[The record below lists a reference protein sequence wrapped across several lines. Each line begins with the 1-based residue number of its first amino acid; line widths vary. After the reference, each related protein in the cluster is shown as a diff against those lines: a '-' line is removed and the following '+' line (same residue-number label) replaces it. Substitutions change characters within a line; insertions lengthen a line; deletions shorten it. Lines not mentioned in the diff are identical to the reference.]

1 MAKFSSSPDAA
12 QPASLATDSKQA
24 ADDRAAAFGRIVAM
38 LMSSQRHSKLTLSQV
53 NDFLTPA
60 IAHGQFAVIGAQ
72 KAENGPVS
80 LAAAAWWAMVTPEV
94 DQRLTES
101 RDEFLTLE
109 KSEWAGGDQPWIVEA
124 IGEPRIVNELVKRV
138 AARNFKDR
146 PAKVRAILP
155 DGRIAVGKLEPR
167 PAAPEQTKN

>member
-1 MAKFSSSPDAA
+1 MAKFSSSPNPAA
-12 QPASLATDSKQA
+12 ADGASKDSKQA

-38 LMSSQRHSKLTLSQV
+38 LMTSQRHSKLTLSQV
-53 NDFLTPA
+53 NEFLMPA

-72 KAENGPVS
+72 KTENGPVS

-101 RDEFLTLE
+101 RDEFLKLD
-109 KSEWAGGDQPWIVEA
+109 KSEWAGGDQPWIIEA

-167 PAAPEQTKN
+167 PAAPEQNQN